1 MSLRD
6 VEHASE
12 GVWKAAVVG
21 AYERGDRNV
30 TVPRL
35 YDLAAFYGV
44 PLSEILPDSGPPP
57 TGTSEEQRRVVLDL
71 QKLQEVPDTQG
82 DPLLRFAHTIQSLR
96 GDFNGKVLTVRED
109 DLMAL
114 ALAYQTTLDDLSHR
128 FKDWGLSPTE
138 TLRARRHVVSVA
150 SPHPRRSSSAAGCGG
165 SSDDTPPH
173 VRGVKPKPWRR
184 RLLGLRHDVSS
195 LGEQIDGLQE

>member
-1 MSLRD
+1 MAENDYARALGERLRNIRTQKGMSLRD

-35 YDLAAFYGV
+35 YELAEFYGV
-44 PLSEILPDSGPPP
+44 PVPEILPDSGPVGP
-57 TGTSEEQRRVVLDL
+57 GSSEDRRRVVLDL
-71 QKLQEVPDTQG
+71 KKIQKVPETQG
-82 DPLLRFAHTIQSLR
+82 DPLLRFAHAIQSIR
-96 GDFNGKVLTVRED
+96 GDFNGRILTVRED

-128 FKDWGLSPTE
+128 LTDWGLISQADSE
-138 TLRARRHVVSVA
+138 EAEGA
-150 SPHPRRSSSAAGCGG
+150 
-165 SSDDTPPH
+165 
-173 VRGVKPKPWRR
+173 
-184 RLLGLRHDVSS
+184 
-195 LGEQIDGLQE
+195 

>member
-1 MSLRD
+1 MKLVADTDYARALGERLRNIRGQKGMSLRD
-6 VEHASE
+6 VEHASG

-44 PLSEILPDSGPPP
+44 PLSEILPDSGPAPSAI
-57 TGTSEEQRRVVLDL
+57 SEERRRVVLDL
-71 QKLQEVPDTQG
+71 KRLQQVPDTQG

-114 ALAYQTTLDDLSHR
+114 ALAYQTTLDDLSNR
-128 FKDWGLSPTE
+128 FKDWGLVTEEDGDATAGRPT
-138 TLRARRHVVSVA
+138 A
-150 SPHPRRSSSAAGCGG
+150 
-165 SSDDTPPH
+165 
-173 VRGVKPKPWRR
+173 
-184 RLLGLRHDVSS
+184 
-195 LGEQIDGLQE
+195 

>member
-1 MSLRD
+1 MADGHCRWPDSRGDCPPWGILRWGRRREEWVKVVADTDYARALGERLRNIRGQKGMSLRD

-71 QKLQEVPDTQG
+71 RKLQEVPDTQG

-96 GDFNGKVLTVRED
+96 GDFNGKILTVRED

-128 FKDWGLSPTE
+128 FKDWGLVT
-138 TLRARRHVVSVA
+138 
-150 SPHPRRSSSAAGCGG
+150 
-165 SSDDTPPH
+165 
-173 VRGVKPKPWRR
+173 
-184 RLLGLRHDVSS
+184 
-195 LGEQIDGLQE
+195 DGDS